1 MFLFPKML
9 SSFED
14 SATAHLRKNSVQGIK
29 RETTILYLCY
39 AVIMLDKLRR
49 REASFILKLKI
60 ERSGAE
66 RKYNFDCQLLFNET
80 GSRSTIL
87 LYTPTLHCINIY
99 LQYFFS
105 SIFIKIDKVGLR
117 RLEKDKKKSSLIPS
131 YFLSLPSQQ
140 MKSTLLNYHH
150 SIFVIT
156 AEMLFFFE
164 YHFVI

>member
-39 AVIMLDKLRR
+39 AVIMSDKLRR

-87 LYTPTLHCINIY
+87 LYTPTLHCIIIC

-105 SIFIKIDKVGLR
+105 KYFHPNWQVWIKTTRKGQKKIIPHPFLLPFLTLTTNEIDLAQ
-117 RLEKDKKKSSLIPS
+117 
-131 YFLSLPSQQ
+131 LSPF
-140 MKSTLLNYHH
+140 N
-150 SIFVIT
+150 IR
-156 AEMLFFFE
+156 
-164 YHFVI
+164 

>member
-99 LQYFFS
+99 LQYFFPN
-105 SIFIKIDKVGLR
+105 IFIKIDKVGLR
-117 RLEKDKKKSSLIPS
+117 RLEKDKKIIPHP
-131 YFLSLPSQQ
+131 FLLPLL
-140 MKSTLLNYHH
+140 TLTTNEIDLAQLSPLNIRY
-150 SIFVIT
+150 
-156 AEMLFFFE
+156 
-164 YHFVI
+164 YG